1 MFRKFDPEFLNFK
14 TYIPKKSLTALYEME
29 LLVSDMNETIIL
41 PGEFYD
47 LSALNLSYQLN
58 ISSFQLGINAYL
70 EILLQRSVR
79 CGSQDNWI
87 EMFTM

>member
-1 MFRKFDPEFLNFK
+1 MHYWRYYRFKMHWVNGGQWIWPRILNHK
-14 TYIPKKSLTALYEME
+14 TNFPKKSLMALYEME

-58 ISSFQLGINAYL
+58 ISKYSL
-70 EILLQRSVR
+70 S
-79 CGSQDNWI
+79 
-87 EMFTM
+87 

>member
-1 MFRKFDPEFLNFK
+1 
-14 TYIPKKSLTALYEME
+14 ME

-58 ISSFQLGINAYL
+58 ISSFKLGINAYL
-70 EILLQRSVR
+70 EILLQKSVR
-79 CGSQDNWI
+79 CGSGPKTI